1 MKHFYHA
8 PLKTQ
13 WLSTWFCLPVRSQV
27 ASTFPLTSCQFSIAV
42 GIEGGHTLEV
52 AMRESRGVVMQKKP
66 LIWSL
71 LVLCFALPSRAQ
83 NQTPLPQ
90 ILIID
95 NNATPPDKETRERMA
110 HDQAKKAA
118 EERQAVLKT
127 DADKL
132 LKLAEEL
139 KRSVD
144 QSNKSELSLEA
155 IKKAQE
161 IEKLAHSLK
170 HTMKS
175 PN

>member
-1 MKHFYHA
+1 
-8 PLKTQ
+8 
-13 WLSTWFCLPVRSQV
+13 
-27 ASTFPLTSCQFSIAV
+27 
-42 GIEGGHTLEV
+42 
-52 AMRESRGVVMQKKP
+52 MQTKP
-66 LIWSL
+66 LVWSL
-71 LVLCFALPSRAQ
+71 LVLSFALPSSAQ

-90 ILIID
+90 VLIID
-95 NNATPPDKETRERMA
+95 NETTPPDKENRDRMA
-110 HDQAKKAA
+110 RDQAKKAA

-144 QSNKSELSLEA
+144 QANESALSLDA
-155 IKKAQE
+155 IKKAGE

-170 HTMKS
+170 GRMKS